1 MTPRRTVEIRMLI
14 GTLLIGA
21 GLAAGLGLGA
31 PGQAAEAGD
40 DTLLQPTPL
49 VLKDGRIAN
58 VSVHVLSFPPGQ
70 SVLGAA
76 NAQRLDSLSAELATD
91 CFLTAQVIGHVGS
104 AEVGNDT
111 LGAHRLARARADA
124 VQASLIADGLPA
136 KAIASVWD
144 WQFMVREPR
153 TTIWVFRLT
162 PGEDCEGK
170 PVDAAAPALV
180 ARAEPTPGAAPV
192 SDSRP
197 VASPDAGTRREPAAA
212 RDRALG
218 PAAVVRAAEAPP
230 TAVAVPAGPAQ
241 ARAKVPSATQAL
253 PAVSPNP
260 VPLASPHP
268 VAAASPSQVPAVSP
282 NPVAGASPDP
292 VAAASSNPVAAAG
305 PSQVPAVSPNPVV
318 AASPSPVPAVR
329 PKLAPAVASRSDTSP
344 VARPGAD
351 PGSVAASGPVAGA
364 VPQVVAA
371 LPAPTAEPPAK
382 PAAAGPEEL
391 VITFPSNSSYFPPDA
406 GTQLQALLHQ
416 LAAGQHYRVVL
427 RASVSGAQK
436 VVGAETQEEAA
447 KYNQWLAERRVDRI
461 RSWLDQ
467 NAAGNALVVK
477 PEYQANDESRQV
489 VVRLIPDA

>member
-1 MTPRRTVEIRMLI
+1 MTPRRTVEIRTLI
-14 GTLLIGA
+14 GALLIGA
-21 GLAAGLGLGA
+21 ALAAGLGSGA

-49 VLKDGRIAN
+49 VLKDGRSAN

-153 TTIWVFRLT
+153 ATIWVFRLT

-180 ARAEPTPGAAPV
+180 ARAEPAPAATRV
-192 SDSRP
+192 SDPRP
-197 VASPDAGTRREPAAA
+197 IAPTGNGTRPEPAAA
-212 RDRALG
+212 RDRGPG
-218 PAAVVRAAEAPP
+218 PAAVARAAEAPP
-230 TAVAVPAGPAQ
+230 AAVAVPAGPAQ
-241 ARAKVPSATQAL
+241 ARAKVPSVTQAL

-260 VPLASPHP
+260 VPPVSPNPVAAVSPSPAPPASPNP
-268 VAAASPSQVPAVSP
+268 VAAASP
-282 NPVAGASPDP
+282 NP
-292 VAAASSNPVAAAG
+292 VAAASSNPVAAA
-305 PSQVPAVSPNPVV
+305 SPNPVAAASPNLV
-318 AASPSPVPAVR
+318 AAASPSPVPALS
-329 PKLAPAVASRSDTSP
+329 PMPAPAVASGSDPSP
-344 VARPGAD
+344 ARPGAE
-351 PGSVAASGPVAGA
+351 PAAVAAGGPVASA

-371 LPAPTAEPPAK
+371 LPAAAAEPPAR
-382 PAAAGPEEL
+382 PAAAGAEEL

-436 VVGAETQEEAA
+436 VVGAETPEEAA